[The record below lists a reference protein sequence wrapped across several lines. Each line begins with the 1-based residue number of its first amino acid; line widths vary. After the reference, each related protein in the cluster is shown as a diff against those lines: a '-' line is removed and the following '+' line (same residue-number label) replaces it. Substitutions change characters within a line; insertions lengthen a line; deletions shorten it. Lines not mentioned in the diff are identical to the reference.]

1 MTLLASVMLLA
12 SACHGQTR
20 RVKRLLLD
28 WNLRTSVRKWMASR
42 QTCLFWRIRMVW
54 KFVLRI
60 SVDVLYQ

>member
-12 SACHGQTR
+12 SACTGKQA
-20 RVKRLLLD
+20 KRLLLD